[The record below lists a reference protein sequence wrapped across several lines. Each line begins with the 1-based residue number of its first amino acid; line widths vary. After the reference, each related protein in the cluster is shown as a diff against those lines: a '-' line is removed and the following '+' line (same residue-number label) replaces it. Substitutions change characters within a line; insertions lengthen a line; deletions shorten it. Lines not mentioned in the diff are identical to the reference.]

1 LGKETTVK
9 IRSVKPE
16 IRVLGVDDGVFQ
28 PHKKG
33 LVDVIGVIF
42 RGGYWLD
49 GVMRTKVEVDGL
61 DATEKIASMIMG
73 SPHYDQLRVVILD
86 GVTLAGFNVVDLK
99 ALFERTR
106 LPAMSVAREKPD
118 FEAIQK
124 ALKNLPESRKR
135 WEAME
140 NAGKLIE
147 VQPLKAGAPIYVQL
161 AGLSE
166 VDARRILKKTS
177 TRSNIPEALRVAH
190 MIASGLTRSEEKV

>member
-1 LGKETTVK
+1 M
-9 IRSVKPE
+9 
-16 IRVLGVDDGVFQ
+16 
-28 PHKKG
+28 
-33 LVDVIGVIF
+33 
-42 RGGYWLD
+42 D

-118 FEAIQK
+118 FAAIRK